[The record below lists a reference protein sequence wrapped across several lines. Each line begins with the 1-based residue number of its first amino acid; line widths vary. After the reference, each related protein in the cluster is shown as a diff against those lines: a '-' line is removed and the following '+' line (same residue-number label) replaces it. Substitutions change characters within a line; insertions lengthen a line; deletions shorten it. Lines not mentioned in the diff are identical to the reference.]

1 MVIIGAGF
9 AGLWA
14 ARELADAPVDVHL
27 VDRTNF
33 HTFFPLLYQVAAAEL
48 EPEDIAHPVRSILR
62 RARNV
67 RFALAEVRRVELDKR
82 VVDVGGESLPYDYL
96 VVAPGSTSH
105 FFAVPGAEE
114 FAFPLRTLEEAV
126 PLRNHILGCFE
137 RADREEDGGRR
148 RELLTFAI
156 VGGGPTGVEF
166 AGALAELIR
175 GSLRRDYPRLD
186 FREVRV
192 VLLEALDGLLRT
204 MTAKLGEYAV
214 RRLQKMGVEVH
225 LLTVVARVTEQ
236 GVELRGGGTLPTRT
250 VVWTAGVRGPSLLEA
265 WGLPVDRQGR
275 VKVDATL
282 RVPGREGVYVAGDAA
297 APQVP
302 GSVPMLATAAIQ
314 EGETVA
320 RNILRQVRGEEPR
333 PFVYEDLGMLA
344 VIGRNAGVAHLF
356 GRAAFTGFLAWVLW
370 LVIHIVRLVG
380 FRNRFVVLSS
390 WAVDYFL
397 MERAVRLI
405 FPPSTSDRSR

>member
-14 ARELADAPVDVHL
+14 ARGLANRSPGVLL

-62 RARNV
+62 GAQNV
-67 RFALAEVRRVELDKR
+67 RFALAEVRGVDLDQR
-82 VVDVGGESLPYDYL
+82 TVDVGGESVPYDYL

-105 FFAVPGAEE
+105 FFGVPGAEE

-126 PLRNHILGCFE
+126 RLRNHILGCFE
-137 RADREEDGGRR
+137 RADREGDEGRR
-148 RELLTFAI
+148 RAWLTFAI

-175 GSLRRDYPRLD
+175 GSMQRDYAHLD

-192 VLLEALDGLLRT
+192 VLLEALDSLLQA
-204 MTAKLGEYAV
+204 MPAKLGAYAL
-214 RRLQKMGVEVH
+214 RRLRKMGVEVR
-225 LLTVVARVTEQ
+225 LDSPVARVTAD
-236 GVELRGGGTLPTRT
+236 GVELQDGAALPTRT
-250 VVWTAGVRGPSLLEA
+250 VVWTAGVRGPPALEA
-265 WGLPVDRQGR
+265 WGLPVNRQAL
-275 VKVDATL
+275 VEVDATL
-282 RVPGREGVYVAGDAA
+282 RVPGRPRVYVAGDAA
-297 APQVP
+297 AVA
-302 GSVPMLATAAIQ
+302 GGESVPMLATSAIQ

-320 RNILRQVRGEEPR
+320 RNILRQMRGEEPL
-333 PFVYEDLGMLA
+333 PFEYEDLGTLA

-356 GRAAFTGFLAWVLW
+356 GRTTFTGFLAWALW
-370 LVIHIVRLVG
+370 LVIHIVRLIG

-397 MERAVRLI
+397 LERAVRLI
-405 FPPSTSDRSR
+405 FPPALSPR